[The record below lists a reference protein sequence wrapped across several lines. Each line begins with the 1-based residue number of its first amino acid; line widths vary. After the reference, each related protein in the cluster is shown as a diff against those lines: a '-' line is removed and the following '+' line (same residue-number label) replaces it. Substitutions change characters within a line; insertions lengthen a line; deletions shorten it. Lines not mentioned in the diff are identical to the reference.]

1 MTFVNDLESELARL
15 RIPAG
20 RRRRIVA
27 EVEDHLGCDPGSV
40 ERLGEP
46 SLLARRFA
54 DELGTACARRA
65 AVALFAALAP
75 FGLLFG
81 VLFALLG
88 AAGFTT
94 SDRNLVGPAVILGT
108 QIAFVGGTLALLRA
122 WRLRHEQAVSA
133 AQAAV
138 VRRRTA
144 LGLAGGV
151 LTFAGIVTGASNNPS
166 HVATWFAPL
175 AYATAAVGAITLTAA
190 AVVLLQA
197 YRLRPTSSGPAAGDL
212 ASDLG
217 PLVPAALRGSPW
229 RLAFTI
235 AGLVALCIAIAGV
248 VQSDPFDGVARALVD
263 ATACMAG
270 FAVLGR
276 PLGLRR

>member
-1 MTFVNDLESELARL
+1 MTFLNDLDRELTGL

-20 RRRRIVA
+20 RRRRILA
-27 EVEDHLGCDPGSV
+27 ELEDHLGCDPGSV
-40 ERLGEP
+40 ERLGGP
-46 SLLARRFA
+46 TLIARRFA

-94 SDRNLVGPAVILGT
+94 SDPNLVGPAVILGT

-122 WRLRHEQAVSA
+122 WRLRHEPAVSA

-138 VRRRTA
+138 VRRRTV
-144 LGLAGGV
+144 LGLAGGAV
-151 LTFAGIVTGASNNPS
+151 TFAGIVTGASNNPP
-166 HVATWFAPL
+166 HVASWFEPL
-175 AYATAAVGAITLTAA
+175 AYATAAVGAVTLTAA
-190 AVVLLQA
+190 TVVLVQA
-197 YRLRPTSSGPAAGDL
+197 YRLRPTSPGPAAGDL
-212 ASDLG
+212 ETDLG
-217 PLVPAALRGSPW
+217 PLVPPSLRGSPW
-229 RLAFTI
+229 RLALTI

-248 VQSDPFDGVARALVD
+248 IQSDPFDGVARALAD
-263 ATACMAG
+263 AAACLAG